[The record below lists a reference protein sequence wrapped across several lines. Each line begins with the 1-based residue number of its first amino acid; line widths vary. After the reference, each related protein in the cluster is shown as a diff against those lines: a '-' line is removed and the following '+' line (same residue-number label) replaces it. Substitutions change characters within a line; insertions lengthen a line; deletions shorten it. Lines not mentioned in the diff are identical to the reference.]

1 MTLNTNEQEIAKEI
15 KELLQS
21 DRLIL
26 PTLPEI
32 ALKAREVAQDPDVTA
47 LGLSKVVQNDPALSA
62 RLIRVANSPM
72 MRGQRKIDDLQQ
84 AIARMGM
91 VFAGNLISALAMR
104 QMFQATSSTVDHL
117 MHQVWSHSTQVAGIA
132 SILCKHYTR
141 LRPDQATLAGLVHQ
155 IGILPLLSFAE
166 MRPEVLGG
174 GFTLTRIVEHLHP
187 EIGETILQMWE
198 FPAELVA
205 VPKGHLDLERQ
216 VPQVDYIDLVTVAN
230 LESIHGTNQALA
242 QVDLERVTAF
252 ARLGIKPETLGDAEI
267 LAEKKEAAQALN

>member
-1 MTLNTNEQEIAKEI
+1 MTLTTDEQAIAEEI

-62 RLIRVANSPM
+62 RLIRVANSPL

-84 AIARMGM
+84 AIARMGI

-187 EIGETILQMWE
+187 EIGESILQMWE
-198 FPAELVA
+198 FPPELVA
-205 VPKGHLDLERQ
+205 VPKGHLDLGRHVAQ
-216 VPQVDYIDLVTVAN
+216 ADYVDLVTVAN
-230 LESIHGTNQALA
+230 LESQFGTEQALSSEEMEA
-242 QVDLERVTAF
+242 VTAF
-252 ARLGIKPETLGDAEI
+252 GRLGIKPEALGAEEI
-267 LAEKKEAAQALN
+267 RSEKAEAAQALN